1 MTPFGNSIQGLPVII
16 AQPLVIPRL
25 KLGDSINVSD
35 EYRGT
40 FDKWLLDT
48 FGFTMQTIIPDG
60 QVVNAMGRL
69 IMPQAT
75 FDTLKEKLNDK

>member
-1 MTPFGNSIQGLPVII
+1 MPFGNSIQGMPVII

-25 KLGDSINVSD
+25 KLGESISVSD
-35 EYRGT
+35 EYRKT

-60 QVVNAMGRL
+60 QIINAGGRI
-69 IMPQAT
+69 IMTQAT
-75 FDTLKEKLNDK
+75 FETIKEKLNEN